1 MSLEYPHDII
11 FGWSNHEKTLESSLN
26 RHSADVD
33 DIGGMVLE
41 GPPLNFD
48 HGPEQSGLLCG
59 VSPGPVGFGLCAVE
73 CLPFWPGLLEQR
85 HWGKVFLGD
94 TLCGICQNWGL
105 NLIE

>member
-41 GPPLNFD
+41 GP
-48 HGPEQSGLLCG
+48 H
-59 VSPGPVGFGLCAVE
+59 
-73 CLPFWPGLLEQR
+73 
-85 HWGKVFLGD
+85 
-94 TLCGICQNWGL
+94 
-105 NLIE
+105 